1 MDEMNEVVS
10 QMTIVV
16 PADEV
21 EELRQELLRNNMT
34 PLQAET
40 EGFDG
45 ASIVELIVP
54 LTTIAIP
61 ALVSIYK
68 ARVAANRYIS
78 YRSDDFEVK
87 GVSDATLSKLV
98 QHHRQRKEG
107 Q

>member
-1 MDEMNEVVS
+1 MDEKDDVAT
-10 QMTIVV
+10 QLAIVV
-16 PADEV
+16 AADEV
-21 EELRQELLRNNMT
+21 EELRQELLRNNIT

-45 ASIVELIVP
+45 TSIIELIVP

-61 ALVSIYK
+61 ALVSMYK

-87 GVSDATLSKLV
+87 GVSDVTLSKLV
-98 QHHRQRKEG
+98 EHHRHHKEG